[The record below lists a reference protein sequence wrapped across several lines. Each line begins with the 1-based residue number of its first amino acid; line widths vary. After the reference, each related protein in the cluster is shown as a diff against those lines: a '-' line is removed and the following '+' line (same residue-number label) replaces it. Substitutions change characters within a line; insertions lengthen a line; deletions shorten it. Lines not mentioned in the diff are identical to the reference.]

1 MQKKVVPLQKILS
14 ACIMRIY
21 NNEEEIK
28 VHLVIPW
35 LESLGYKKDVMEFE
49 KTIKINEG
57 RKTKSIFADIVVYA
71 DKKLETPLIVVDTKS
86 PNEILSREGRDQVIS
101 YARLLPKIAPMAVLT
116 NGTNMQIY
124 QTLDKSR
131 IKELP
136 PRKNLLSDFV
146 SAVLSKQIQEV
157 LRQEATKELFTIDDV
172 SIFKDLLKRCH
183 NIIRNNEGYDPIQA
197 FDELSKILFAK
208 MYEEQYNKSSN
219 RFTSEI
225 YEKTL
230 KELNVNIVQQQFS
243 EIQKIKNFNGLFP
256 ENTAIKLK
264 DRTIKEIVAIFES
277 YDLTLTNFDVKGEA
291 FEYFLGDTF
300 TGGLGQYFTPRNV
313 VEFLV
318 EAISPKIGEKII
330 DPFCGTGG
338 FLIYAF
344 EKVSE
349 KIRLNDFSEEE
360 KSKWKRVLSD
370 ESLFGTDWI
379 ARTAQAC
386 KMNMIVHGDGNT
398 GVLQHDGFK
407 NIEGKIF
414 EEKFDICFTNPPFGS
429 NETDEN
435 TLNSFVLGN
444 GRSSQSREILAI
456 ERCLNLVKKGIGIV
470 AFILPDGILNGDR
483 NSYVREYI
491 QRESTILA
499 VIGLNK
505 ETFQGYNA
513 SAKTSI
519 VILQRKE
526 TPDEEFSTNIFM
538 AVCTNSGYAPTGLQ
552 IAGNQLPDILFDF
565 RNFLKD
571 KKHEHLFKYTKIVEI
586 DSITSRLDAERYIPV
601 DEDTDIDLPSNV
613 SENLFKEIEV
623 LSAQIIAIQKSMN
636 KSYDEKEFDFIR
648 NDRIFVPVKN
658 IISIKPDE
666 EYERL
671 GISGKGNGIFKK
683 EPANGNVIKATSL
696 NQVKANWFAYSR
708 LFAHNGSFAYTTNE
722 TAGGV
727 FSNEFPTFELQDNK
741 YGKEDLLEYLAFYF
755 VSPQVISLINRLT
768 TGSTKESR
776 ARFKKEQF
784 LQLYA
789 PIPKKETVFL
799 KIVSSI
805 RQINQLKKDIKK
817 LYEHLE
823 DLPISFRATMP
834 YKE

>member
-1 MQKKVVPLQKILS
+1 
-14 ACIMRIY
+14 MRTY

-28 VHLVIPW
+28 VHLVLPW
-35 LESLGYKKDVMEFE
+35 LESLGYKREFMAFE

-57 RKTKSIFADIVVYA
+57 RKTKSIFADIVVYT

-86 PNEILSREGRDQVIS
+86 PSEILSKEGRDQVIS
-101 YARLLPKIAPMAVLT
+101 YARLLPKIAPIAVLT
-116 NGTNMQIY
+116 NGNNIQVY

-136 PRKNLLSDFV
+136 KRKEILADFV
-146 SAVLSKQIQEV
+146 SAVLSKNIQEV

-172 SIFKDLLKRCH
+172 STFKDLLKKCH

-243 EIQKIKNFNGLFP
+243 EIQKVKGFRDLFP
-256 ENTAIKLK
+256 ENTTIKLK
-264 DRTIKEIVAIFES
+264 DRTIKDIVAIFES

-300 TGGLGQYFTPRNV
+300 TGGLGEYFTPRNV

-318 EAISPKIGEKII
+318 EAISPKIGEKIV

-349 KIRLNDFSEEE
+349 KIRLNDFSDEE
-360 KSKWKRVLSD
+360 KSKWKKVLSD
-370 ESLFGTDWI
+370 ESLFGTDWK
-379 ARTAQAC
+379 ARTSQAC

-398 GVLQHDGFK
+398 GVFQHDGFI
-407 NIEGKIF
+407 NVEGKIF
-414 EEKFDICFTNPPFGS
+414 EEKFDICFTNPPFGA
-429 NETDEN
+429 NETDKAI
-435 TLNSFVLGN
+435 LDSFSLGD

-456 ERCLNLVKKGIGIV
+456 ERCLNLVKKGTGIV

-483 NSYVREYI
+483 NAYVREYI
-491 QRESTILA
+491 QKEANVLA

-505 ETFQGYNA
+505 ETFQGYSA
-513 SAKTSI
+513 SVKTSA
-519 VILQRKE
+519 VILKRKLVPNHE
-526 TPDEEFSTNIFM
+526 ISDEIFM
-538 AVCTNSGYAPTGLQ
+538 AVCTNTGYAPTGLQ
-552 IAGNQLPDILFDF
+552 ITGNQLPDILFDF
-565 RNFLKD
+565 RNSLKD
-571 KKHEHLFKYTKIVEI
+571 KNHEHIFKYSKIVKI
-586 DSITSRLDAERYIPV
+586 DSLSARLDAERYIPV
-601 DEDTDIDLPSNV
+601 NEDSTIELPNIV
-613 SENLFKEIEV
+613 SENLLNEINILGKQIV
-623 LSAQIIAIQKSMN
+623 NIQMSMQKVFDRSA
-636 KSYDEKEFDFIR
+636 FDFIKAEK
-648 NDRIFVPVKN
+648 IFSPIKN
-658 IISIKPDE
+658 IISIKSDE

-671 GISGKGNGIFKK
+671 GVSGKGNGVFKK
-683 EPANGNVIKATSL
+683 EPASGSIIKAKRL
-696 NQVKANWFAYSR
+696 NQVKAGWFVYSR

-722 TAGGV
+722 NAGGV
-727 FSNEFPTFELQDNK
+727 FSGEFPTFTLKFDRYEKD
-741 YGKEDLLEYLAFYF
+741 DLLEYLAFYF
-755 VSPQVISLINRLT
+755 VSPQVIALINRLT

-776 ARFKKEQF
+776 ARFKEEQF
-784 LQLYA
+784 LKLYA
-789 PIPKKETVFL
+789 PIPKTEDVFL
-799 KIVSSI
+799 EIVSSI
-805 RQINQLKKDIKK
+805 RQINQFKKDIRK
-817 LYEHLE
+817 LHDRLDE
-823 DLPISFRATMP
+823 LPISYRSTLPF
-834 YKE
+834 KE

>member
-1 MQKKVVPLQKILS
+1 MEK
-14 ACIMRIY
+14 MRTY

-28 VHLVIPW
+28 VHLVLPW
-35 LESLGYKKDVMEFE
+35 LESLGYKREFMEFE

-57 RKTKSIFADIVVYA
+57 RKTKSIFADIVVYT

-86 PNEILSREGRDQVIS
+86 PNEILSKEGRDQVIS
-101 YARLLPKIAPMAVLT
+101 YARLLPKIAPIAVLT
-116 NGTNMQIY
+116 NGNNIQVY

-136 PRKNLLSDFV
+136 KRKEILADFV
-146 SAVLSKQIQEV
+146 SAVLSKNIQEV

-172 SIFKDLLKRCH
+172 STFKDLLKKCH

-243 EIQKIKNFNGLFP
+243 EIQKVKGFRDLFP
-256 ENTAIKLK
+256 ENTTIKLK
-264 DRTIKEIVAIFES
+264 DRTIKDIVAIFES

-300 TGGLGQYFTPRNV
+300 TGGLGEYFTPRNV

-318 EAISPKIGEKII
+318 EAISPKIGEKIV

-349 KIRLNDFSEEE
+349 KIRLNDFSDEE
-360 KSKWKRVLSD
+360 KSKWKKVLSD
-370 ESLFGTDWI
+370 ESLFGTDWKS
-379 ARTAQAC
+379 RTSQAC

-398 GVLQHDGFK
+398 GVFQHDGFI
-407 NIEGKIF
+407 NVEGKIF
-414 EEKFDICFTNPPFGS
+414 EEKFDICFTNPPFGA
-429 NETDEN
+429 NETDKAI
-435 TLNSFVLGN
+435 LDSFSLGD

-456 ERCLNLVKKGIGIV
+456 ERCLNLVKKESGIV

-483 NSYVREYI
+483 NAYVREYI
-491 QRESTILA
+491 QKEANVLA

-505 ETFQGYNA
+505 ETFQGYSA
-513 SAKTSI
+513 SVKTSA
-519 VILQRKE
+519 VILKRKLV
-526 TPDEEFSTNIFM
+526 PNDEISDEIFM
-538 AVCTNSGYAPTGLQ
+538 AVCTNTGYAPTGLQ
-552 IAGNQLPDILFDF
+552 ITGNQLPDILFDF
-565 RNFLKD
+565 KNSLKD
-571 KKHEHLFKYTKIVEI
+571 KNHEHIFKYSKIVKI
-586 DSITSRLDAERYIPV
+586 DSLSARLDAERYIPV
-601 DEDTDIDLPSNV
+601 NKDSTIELPNIV
-613 SENLFKEIEV
+613 SENLLNEINILGKQIV
-623 LSAQIIAIQKSMN
+623 NIQMSMQKVFDRSA
-636 KSYDEKEFDFIR
+636 FDFIKAEK
-648 NDRIFVPVKN
+648 IFSPIKN
-658 IISIKPDE
+658 IISIKSDE

-671 GISGKGNGIFKK
+671 GVSGKGNGVFKK
-683 EPANGNVIKATSL
+683 EPASGSIIKAKRL
-696 NQVKANWFAYSR
+696 NQVKAGWFVYSR

-722 TAGGV
+722 NAGGV
-727 FSNEFPTFELQDNK
+727 FSGEFPTFTLKFDRYEKD
-741 YGKEDLLEYLAFYF
+741 DLLEYLAFYF
-755 VSPQVISLINRLT
+755 VSPQVIALINRLT

-776 ARFKKEQF
+776 ARFKEEQF
-784 LQLYA
+784 LKLYA
-789 PIPKKETVFL
+789 PIPKTEDVFL
-799 KIVSSI
+799 EIVSSI
-805 RQINQLKKDIKK
+805 RQINQFKKDIRK
-817 LYEHLE
+817 LHDRLDE
-823 DLPISFRATMP
+823 LPISYRSTFP
-834 YKE
+834 FKE